1 MTRGNPICCTPYTP
15 NNPTYATYHPYL
27 ETRKR
32 MCDLVEEKDAKKRG
46 ARVKQRMVSLRT
58 TRINL
63 WSEQEKIIVK
73 DAETCRH

>member
-1 MTRGNPICCTPYTP
+1 
-15 NNPTYATYHPYL
+15 
-27 ETRKR
+27 